1 MPSIG
6 PGSWPCSFNAC
17 WTRFTSSL
25 PAVMAPDREE
35 EDIPEEDDPAEDV
48 SEDAEPDE
56 DMPVSLDRPL
66 WALPVPVRLPWLT
79 P

>member
-1 MPSIG
+1 
-6 PGSWPCSFNAC
+6 
-17 WTRFTSSL
+17 
-25 PAVMAPDREE
+25 MAPEREE

-48 SEDAEPDE
+48 SEDTEPDE

-66 WALPVPVRLPWLT
+66 WALPLRLPWLT